1 MVKRITKFN
10 NAEIEKYKFHQ
21 YKKPIL
27 IDNIDI
33 NEIVVSNTVSY
44 GKKKILNISLAIKM
58 LSNCEY
64 FFQKGVHIEEIL
76 IELNVWLFY
85 KI

>member
-44 GKKKILNISLAIKM
+44 GKKR
-58 LSNCEY
+58 
-64 FFQKGVHIEEIL
+64 F
-76 IELNVWLFY
+76 
-85 KI
+85 